1 MLLYRSVFGPGEA
14 EEIINRSRFIAHVSP
29 VSNDGEAR
37 EFISDIKEKYKD
49 ATHNVPAFVVGKK
62 QELQW
67 ASDDG
72 EPQGTSGPPVLKL
85 ITDSQL
91 TNIVVVV
98 TRYFGGV
105 KLGTGGLVRAY
116 SSVAGQAIRDAGI
129 CTVNSVVRLRCRID
143 YSYLEKIK
151 SLERDG
157 NFSTGSVEYTDK
169 VIIELIGDAE
179 KSGDL
184 KKMLADVTSGRGEVL
199 DSTEGEHRI
208 LICSPAR

>member
-29 VSNDGEAR
+29 VSNDVEAR
-37 EFISDIKEKYKD
+37 EFISVVKEKYKD

-72 EPQGTSGPPVLKL
+72 EPQGTSGPPILKL
-85 ITDSQL
+85 ITDSDL
-91 TNIVVVV
+91 TDMVVVV

-116 SSVAGQAIRDAGI
+116 SSVAEKAIENAGV
-129 CTVNSVVRLRCRID
+129 CTVNSVVKLKCRID
-143 YSYLEKIK
+143 YSFLEKIK
-151 SLERDG
+151 SMEKDES
-157 NFSTGSVEYTDK
+157 FSTGSIEYTDK
-169 VIIELIGDAE
+169 VTIELIGDAE
-179 KSGDL
+179 NAGDL
-184 KKMLADVTSGRGEVL
+184 RKMLADVTSGRGEIL
-199 DSTEGEHRI
+199 DSTEGVQRI
-208 LICSPAR
+208 RV

>member
-29 VSNDGEAR
+29 VSNDVEAR
-37 EFISDIKEKYKD
+37 EFISVIKERYKD

-72 EPQGTSGPPVLKL
+72 EPQGTSGPPMLKL

-91 TNIVVVV
+91 TNVVAVV

-116 SSVAGQAIRDAGI
+116 SSVAGKAIENAGV
-129 CTVNSVVRLRCRID
+129 CTVNSVVKLKCRID

-151 SLERDG
+151 SMEKDG
-157 NFSTGSVEYTDK
+157 SFSTGSIEYTDK
-169 VIIELIGDAE
+169 VTIELIGDAE
-179 KSGDL
+179 NAGDL
-184 KKMLADVTSGRGEVL
+184 RKMLADVTSGRGEIL
-199 DSTEGEHRI
+199 DFTEGVQRI
-208 LICSPAR
+208 RV

>member
-29 VSNDGEAR
+29 VSNDVEAR
-37 EFISDIKEKYKD
+37 EFISVVKEKYKD

-72 EPQGTSGPPVLKL
+72 EPQGTSGPPILKL
-85 ITDSQL
+85 ITDSDL
-91 TNIVVVV
+91 TDMVVVV

-116 SSVAGQAIRDAGI
+116 SSVAEKAIENAGV
-129 CTVNSVVRLRCRID
+129 CTVNSVVKLKCRID
-143 YSYLEKIK
+143 YSFLEKIK
-151 SLERDG
+151 SM
-157 NFSTGSVEYTDK
+157 
-169 VIIELIGDAE
+169 E
-179 KSGDL
+179 K
-184 KKMLADVTSGRGEVL
+184 DVSFPPEV
-199 DSTEGEHRI
+199 
-208 LICSPAR
+208 

>member
-29 VSNDGEAR
+29 VSNDVEAR
-37 EFISDIKEKYKD
+37 EFISVVKEKYRD

-72 EPQGTSGPPVLKL
+72 EPQGTSGPPILKL
-85 ITDSQL
+85 ITDSDL
-91 TNIVVVV
+91 TDMVVVV

-116 SSVAGQAIRDAGI
+116 SSVAEKAIKNAGV
-129 CTVNSVVRLRCRID
+129 CNVNSVVKLKCRID
-143 YSYLEKIK
+143 YSFLEKIK
-151 SLERDG
+151 SMEKDG
-157 NFSTGSVEYTDK
+157 SFSTGSIEYTDK
-169 VIIELIGDAE
+169 VTIELIGDAE
-179 KSGDL
+179 KAGDL
-184 KKMLADVTSGRGEVL
+184 RKMLADVTSGRGEIL
-199 DSTEGEHRI
+199 DFTEGVHRM
-208 LICSPAR
+208 RV

>member
-29 VSNDGEAR
+29 VSNDVEAR
-37 EFISDIKEKYKD
+37 EFISVVKEKYKD

-72 EPQGTSGPPVLKL
+72 EPQGTSGPPILKL
-85 ITDSQL
+85 ITDSDL
-91 TNIVVVV
+91 TDMVVVV

-116 SSVAGQAIRDAGI
+116 SSVAEKAIENAGV
-129 CTVNSVVRLRCRID
+129 CTVNSVVKLKCRID
-143 YSYLEKIK
+143 YSFLEKIK
-151 SLERDG
+151 SMEKDG
-157 NFSTGSVEYTDK
+157 SFSTGSIEYTDK
-169 VIIELIGDAE
+169 VTIELIGDAE
-179 KSGDL
+179 NAGDL
-184 KKMLADVTSGRGEVL
+184 RKMLADVTSGRGEIL
-199 DSTEGEHRI
+199 DSTEGVQRI
-208 LICSPAR
+208 RV

>member
-29 VSNDGEAR
+29 VSNDVEAR
-37 EFISDIKEKYKD
+37 EFISVVKEKYKD

-72 EPQGTSGPPVLKL
+72 EPQGTSGPPILKL
-85 ITDSQL
+85 ITDSDL
-91 TNIVVVV
+91 TDMVVVV

-116 SSVAGQAIRDAGI
+116 SSVAEKAIENAGV
-129 CTVNSVVRLRCRID
+129 CTVNSVVKLKCRID
-143 YSYLEKIK
+143 YSFLEKIK
-151 SLERDG
+151 SMEKDG
-157 NFSTGSVEYTDK
+157 SFSTGSIEYTDK
-169 VIIELIGDAE
+169 VTIELIGDAE
-179 KSGDL
+179 KAGDL
-184 KKMLADVTSGRGEVL
+184 RKMLADVTSGRGEIL
-199 DSTEGEHRI
+199 DSTEGVQRI
-208 LICSPAR
+208 RV

>member
-29 VSNDGEAR
+29 VSNDVEAR
-37 EFISDIKEKYKD
+37 EFITVVKEKYKD

-72 EPQGTSGPPVLKL
+72 EPQGTSGPPILKL
-85 ITDSQL
+85 ITDSDL
-91 TNIVVVV
+91 TDMVVVV

-116 SSVAGQAIRDAGI
+116 SSVAEKAIENAGV
-129 CTVNSVVRLRCRID
+129 CTVNSVVKLKCRID
-143 YSYLEKIK
+143 YSFLEKIK
-151 SLERDG
+151 SMEKDG
-157 NFSTGSVEYTDK
+157 SFSTGSIEYTDK
-169 VIIELIGDAE
+169 VTIELIGDAE
-179 KSGDL
+179 NAGDL
-184 KKMLADVTSGRGEVL
+184 RKMLADVTSGRGEIL
-199 DSTEGEHRI
+199 DSTEGMQRI
-208 LICSPAR
+208 RV

>member
-29 VSNDGEAR
+29 VSNDVEAR
-37 EFISDIKEKYKD
+37 EFISVVKEKYKD

-72 EPQGTSGPPVLKL
+72 EPQGTSGPPILKL
-85 ITDSQL
+85 ITDSDL
-91 TNIVVVV
+91 TDMVVVV

-116 SSVAGQAIRDAGI
+116 SSVAEKAIENAGV
-129 CTVNSVVRLRCRID
+129 CTVNSVVKLKCRID
-143 YSYLEKIK
+143 YSFLEKIK
-151 SLERDG
+151 SMEKDVS
-157 NFSTGSVEYTDK
+157 FSTGSIEYTDK
-169 VIIELIGDAE
+169 VTIELIGDAE
-179 KSGDL
+179 NAGDL
-184 KKMLADVTSGRGEVL
+184 RKMLADVTSGRGEIL
-199 DSTEGEHRI
+199 DSTEGVQRI
-208 LICSPAR
+208 RV

>member
-29 VSNDGEAR
+29 VSNDVEAR
-37 EFISDIKEKYKD
+37 EFISVIKKKYKD

-72 EPQGTSGPPVLKL
+72 EPQGTSGPPILKL
-85 ITDSQL
+85 ITDSDL
-91 TNIVVVV
+91 TDMVVVV

-116 SSVAGQAIRDAGI
+116 SSVAEKAIENAGV
-129 CTVNSVVRLRCRID
+129 CTVNSVVKLKCRID
-143 YSYLEKIK
+143 YSFLEKIK
-151 SLERDG
+151 SMEKDG
-157 NFSTGSVEYTDK
+157 SFSTGSIKYTDK
-169 VIIELIGDAE
+169 VTIELIGDAE
-179 KSGDL
+179 KEGDL
-184 KKMLADVTSGRGEVL
+184 RKMLADVTSGRGEVL
-199 DSTEGEHRI
+199 DSTEGVHRI
-208 LICSPAR
+208 RV